1 MNGQFLIAGCFHI
14 RLVNILF
21 VWPQHLMDYFYKPIF
36 NFDLTENWKKWIT
49 FDKSIEITFGFHS
62 WQ

>member
-36 NFDLTENWKKWIT
+36 NFDLTENWKKMNY
-49 FDKSIEITFGFHS
+49 FR
-62 WQ
+62 